1 MKKIFVGT
9 FYILQGVGHFTIF
22 VFPSIVRGINGG
34 GMAGLE
40 IMIRYYFVLASCLS
54 FLTALL
60 LFLGSKHWA
69 YNYLAKYLGVTSSSL
84 FMLFHGLLIVVS
96 YSNVFIEGYYVY
108 HYFILLIVSLLIIV
122 LNVV

>member
-60 LFLGSKHWA
+60 LFWGA
-69 YNYLAKYLGVTSSSL
+69 NT
-84 FMLFHGLLIVVS
+84 GLT
-96 YSNVFIEGYYVY
+96 
-108 HYFILLIVSLLIIV
+108 II
-122 LNVV
+122 